1 MMAELS
7 GISAEAPRALATDT
21 AVFFTL
27 FSSPKALK
35 CTYSGGGGEIPSEV
49 NNFEALVIGVFVP
62 AKLNPVT

>member
-7 GISAEAPRALATDT
+7 GVSAEAPRALAIDT
-21 AVFFTL
+21 AVLFTL
-27 FSSPKALK
+27 FFSPEALK
-35 CTYSGGGGEIPSEV
+35 CTYSGGGEIPSEV

>member
-35 CTYSGGGGEIPSEV
+35 CTYSGGGGKYPQ
-49 NNFEALVIGVFVP
+49 
-62 AKLNPVT
+62 KLTTLKPLSLESLFQLNLIQ